1 MSEETQKLDP
11 QLQLQELFSQMVKQ
25 TSSMLSPMD
34 PLGAMKPIQQI
45 TEAWTRNPQEFD
57 EAMKSWTQQ
66 IGEMNTRIWQ
76 EFLDHHNSED
86 SGEDAQKLAELPYFK
101 WIREYYQT
109 YSTWMEQQIRKTEGV
124 SEKVKEDA
132 AFWSK
137 QALSALS
144 PNNYFWTNP
153 SAINEFVETKGESL
167 RSGLQN
173 WLNDQKRDGMPEMVD
188 KTKFEVGG
196 NLANTSGKVIF
207 RNELIELIQYAPLT
221 EKVHEVPVVIIPP
234 WINKYYILDLK
245 PKKSFIRNLVSQGFS
260 VFVIS
265 WKNPTREMRETS
277 MDDYLTLGPL
287 KAFDVA
293 RAIVKS
299 KQVHAVGY
307 CIGGTLLAS
316 AMAWLNHPENR
327 KVDTVR
333 DWTLLVALVDFERP
347 GELGSF
353 ISEESLKYLEEQMSQ
368 QGYMDGSQ
376 MGNTMRM
383 LRPDGLIWHYFVN
396 NYLFGKQPP
405 SIDLLFWNDD
415 ATRMPEKMQ
424 SFYLRECYL
433 NNRLCRPDELVL
445 AGYPIDLRRIKQ
457 PLYCVSA
464 VEDHITPWKQ
474 VYRINAFVKGP
485 VRFALTTSGHIAGV
499 VNPPIDPPKRSFWAG
514 KGNASMDPEGWQ
526 AKLKQQPGTWWP
538 DWIEWLGKR
547 CGESINPPKI
557 GSRKY
562 PALADAPGT
571 YVMET

>member
-1 MSEETQKLDP
+1 
-11 QLQLQELFSQMVKQ
+11 
-25 TSSMLSPMD
+25 
-34 PLGAMKPIQQI
+34 
-45 TEAWTRNPQEFD
+45 
-57 EAMKSWTQQ
+57 
-66 IGEMNTRIWQ
+66 
-76 EFLDHHNSED
+76 
-86 SGEDAQKLAELPYFK
+86 
-101 WIREYYQT
+101 
-109 YSTWMEQQIRKTEGV
+109 
-124 SEKVKEDA
+124 
-132 AFWSK
+132 
-137 QALSALS
+137 
-144 PNNYFWTNP
+144 
-153 SAINEFVETKGESL
+153 
-167 RSGLQN
+167 
-173 WLNDQKRDGMPEMVD
+173 
-188 KTKFEVGG
+188 
-196 NLANTSGKVIF
+196 
-207 RNELIELIQYAPLT
+207 
-221 EKVHEVPVVIIPP
+221 
-234 WINKYYILDLK
+234 
-245 PKKSFIRNLVSQGFS
+245 
-260 VFVIS
+260 
-265 WKNPTREMRETS
+265 
-277 MDDYLTLGPL
+277 
-287 KAFDVA
+287 
-293 RAIVKS
+293 
-299 KQVHAVGY
+299 
-307 CIGGTLLAS
+307 
-316 AMAWLNHPENR
+316 MAWLNHPENR